1 MKSSLQLAVFCAI
14 SLLWASQLAFSAEKQ
29 TPKTKPLAQLFDHG
43 RHLES
48 FQNSNL
54 TCLTCHPMQR
64 NTDKSLPEESFQAEL
79 AAQAQR
85 QGRQS
90 CHSCHAS
97 FVKSSRATKAANQ
110 IIEAPG
116 ATARCATCHLTVDK
130 PESHQRAF
138 FGKNHGLEAQ
148 FQTDSCMNCHK
159 KRDCSDCHQSKENLI
174 RDVHRRNFRFTH
186 SIEAKMKPDTCVLCH
201 QPRECVRCHQER

>member
-1 MKSSLQLAVFCAI
+1 MKSSRPLKVYCLL
-14 SLLWASQLAFSAEKQ
+14 SLLLAAQMAPAADAE
-29 TPKTKPLAQLFDHG
+29 TPKTHPLAQLFDHAQ
-43 RHLES
+43 HLES

-64 NTDKSLPEESFQAEL
+64 NSDKSVTDESFQL
-79 AAQAQR
+79 KLTSQAQR
-85 QGRQS
+85 QRRDS

-97 FVKSSRATKAANQ
+97 FVKRSRVESTVKT
-110 IIEAPG
+110 IEVPG
-116 ATARCATCHLTVDK
+116 ATARCASCHLTVNK

-138 FGKNHGLEAQ
+138 FGRNHGIEAQ

-174 RDVHRRNFRFTH
+174 RDVHRRNFRFSH
-186 SIEAKMKPDTCVLCH
+186 SIEAKMKPDTCAICH